1 MPKKQLYRAIYK
13 HLAHKSDSVHKP
25 GDYQHIPPADTGTS
39 PGWRWH
45 IPRLAL
51 AHPRHPRYL
60 YYTQALVFPNIKNAQ
75 TGKTPICAL

>member
-1 MPKKQLYRAIYK
+1 MPNKQLYRAIYK

-45 IPRLAL
+45 IQGTPDTFIIRR
-51 AHPRHPRYL
+51 PWI
-60 YYTQALVFPNIKNAQ
+60 FPISKMHKPA
-75 TGKTPICAL
+75 KHRFVHYK